1 MEPVLVWLRCRWP
14 DLQAGVL
21 MAPDCVMVLSERL
34 QMFRDTE
41 VSHSGALLRQSLYS
55 VTGFL
60 HVLALTLS
68 LRTCVG
74 CMAGQLFDSFSEAHT
89 MHHRG

>member
-1 MEPVLVWLRCRWP
+1 MAWCLLFCARVGCLSVVAWLPDPDILVCCLAGGCCRWP

-41 VSHSGALLRQSLYS
+41 VRN
-55 VTGFL
+55 TGPM
-60 HVLALTLS
+60 VW
-68 LRTCVG
+68 
-74 CMAGQLFDSFSEAHT
+74 
-89 MHHRG
+89 